1 MSAVND
7 YDERHRIMARIDQ
20 LTSDLGQL
28 PQDGTTQEE
37 DDAEYDRLA
46 AERRGLIDELRATY
60 KKLEGCEA

>member
-60 KKLEGCEA
+60 KKLEGGEA